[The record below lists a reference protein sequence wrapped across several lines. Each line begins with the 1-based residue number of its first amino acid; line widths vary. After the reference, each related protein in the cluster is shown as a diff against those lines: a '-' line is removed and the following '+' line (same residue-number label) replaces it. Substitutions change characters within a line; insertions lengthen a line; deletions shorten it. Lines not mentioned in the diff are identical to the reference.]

1 MDMQLERQYC
11 IDNMGESLWEAM
23 TNCADDGRDFDAIS
37 IYEEWVVDG
46 QEPEDGKYEWTFME
60 NMTLESNA

>member
-1 MDMQLERQYC
+1 MDMNLERQYC

-23 TNCADDGRDFDAIS
+23 ETCANEGRNFDAIS

-46 QEPEDGKYEWTFME
+46 QDPEEGGVEFTFLD
-60 NMTLESNA
+60 NFTLETN